1 MTSEEKAKRRA
12 LKEEDVAQVKRPNAE
27 YEKVLN
33 DKGKIIGKRSPS
45 GTFIAYKPRGR
56 GKKFVE
62 QPTDTQQVDA
72 KQKVI
77 ASLAP
82 KERSTPKAVKVEV
95 KQKISSQEDSNSDY
109 NMA

>member
-1 MTSEEKAKRRA
+1 MTSEEKARRRA
-12 LKEEDVAQVKRPNAE
+12 LKEEDPSLARKQNVE

-33 DKGKIIGKRSPS
+33 DKGKVIGKRSPS

-62 QPTDTQQVDA
+62 QPTETPQVDA
-72 KQKVI
+72 KQKII

-82 KERSTPKAVKVEV
+82 KERSTPKTVKVDV
-95 KQKISSQEDSNSDY
+95 KQKINS
-109 NMA
+109 